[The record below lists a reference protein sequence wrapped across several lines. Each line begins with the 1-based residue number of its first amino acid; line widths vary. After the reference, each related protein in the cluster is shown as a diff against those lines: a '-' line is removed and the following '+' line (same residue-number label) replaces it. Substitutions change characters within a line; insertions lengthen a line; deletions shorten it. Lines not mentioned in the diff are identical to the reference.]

1 MLAPFLFLTLHKD
14 ILDFQVRNDSLL
26 RNLKSLN
33 NEVSVT
39 SQHGIRMRI
48 DLYITGIK
56 LRVLEQI
63 IRKRSIDF
71 KNCVK
76 VIQWWKDSRSL
87 CGVGTTGYSFC
98 HSFSLLYII
107 RLFLISI
114 KEMTLLRNLKLW
126 TTVKLN
132 YKSTQRNLKN
142 SQMCENINNTL
153 LNNLRIKEVITWEI
167 KIYLELNEKWKCS
180 VSKFVKCQ

>member
-1 MLAPFLFLTLHKD
+1 MKLQWP
-14 ILDFQVRNDSLL
+14 
-26 RNLKSLN
+26 
-33 NEVSVT
+33 

-48 DLYITGIK
+48 DLYITGTE
-56 LRVLEQI
+56 LRILEQI
-63 IRKRSIDF
+63 RESLSDQLIFRK
-71 KNCVK
+71 CVK
-76 VIQWWKDSRSL
+76 VIQWWKDSLSL
-87 CGVGTTGYSFC
+87 YGVGTTGYSFC
-98 HSFSLLYII
+98 HSSFSLLYII

-114 KEMTLLRNLKLW
+114 KEMPLLRNLKLW

-142 SQMCENINNTL
+142 SQICENINNTL

-167 KIYLELNEKWKCS
+167 RIYLELSEKWKCS